1 MQSSPNPNPNPHQ
14 VCLGGLGRVMDLC
27 RTSHFLDTMGVGPAK
42 GVATL
47 VREAERNGF
56 VNDFFFIAPSRTADT
71 WDALYTRF
79 HHYAAALDELG
90 IPLRWQHFMWA
101 AHVHTHCSNPNP
113 NPSPNPS
120 PSPSPNPNPNPNPD

>member
-1 MQSSPNPNPNPHQ
+1 MRHATRTVEQA
-14 VCLGGLGRVMDLC
+14 CLGGLGRVMDLC

-79 HHYAAALDELG
+79 YHYGAALDELG
-90 IPLRWQHFMWA
+90 IPPGLRWQHFMWA
-101 AHVHTHCSNPNP
+101 AHVHHTHYSNPHPTPNPTPHPHPNP
-113 NPSPNPS
+113 NHNHKP
-120 PSPSPNPNPNPNPD
+120 